1 MNQSCFLRAEF
12 ITPGI
17 CFQSNYTILR
27 LDIADNPSKPCL
39 SCTKQWCLNQNL
51 PICAGASLG
60 DTDPD
65 TATGKEGDVEARCFR
80 ERWILLFSI
89 VPVNTVCIERDSP
102 RDQLVVTLFLLTVFG
117 LLLGAGIKHRMEKA
131 GLDTSLPTWSSS
143 RRWWEVC
150 TSALNDFLTNSLF
163 MQTWVP
169 YGQYD
174 NIGLGQR
181 TYSRSRERN
190 YVGLPGSPRWAMES
204 SMMYTYIMSWFTG
217 ILGLTIEQLIPVP
230 QVSSGFTHWASYA
243 LCILPR
249 IFVASLSSQSK
260 WRQLR
265 LIVFRV
271 WAFDLTPMGSLCSK
285 SGSHSGGHTVSGS
298 TSGSPGVL
306 LDARPPPRTAAAQA
320 AEARLKSV
328 RARWPCFPC
337 QTGLKIILFKSQ
349 QRGTNA
355 SNPNRGHLAAKVE
368 AAKSAKRGPEPKPD
382 ERLVV
387 SAILDQFPLI

>member
-150 TSALNDFLTNSLF
+150 TGALNDFLTNSLF

-190 YVGLPGSPRWAMES
+190 YVGLPGSPRWAMKS

-243 LCILPR
+243 LCDSTSNICCVAEFAVEMAAIAIDRVSRVSFRSYSHGLSVLQVWFTLRWTHCLR
-249 IFVASLSSQSK
+249 IYFWFTWGITWCPSSPSNRRRTGSRGKAEVGPCTMTLFSLSNRTKDYPFQVSTARHKCQQPQSRSPS
-260 WRQLR
+260 RQ
-265 LIVFRV
+265 
-271 WAFDLTPMGSLCSK
+271 
-285 SGSHSGGHTVSGS
+285 SGSGQV
-298 TSGSPGVL
+298 
-306 LDARPPPRTAAAQA
+306 
-320 AEARLKSV
+320 
-328 RARWPCFPC
+328 C
-337 QTGLKIILFKSQ
+337 QTWSW
-349 QRGTNA
+349 T
-355 SNPNRGHLAAKVE
+355 
-368 AAKSAKRGPEPKPD
+368 
-382 ERLVV
+382 
-387 SAILDQFPLI
+387 